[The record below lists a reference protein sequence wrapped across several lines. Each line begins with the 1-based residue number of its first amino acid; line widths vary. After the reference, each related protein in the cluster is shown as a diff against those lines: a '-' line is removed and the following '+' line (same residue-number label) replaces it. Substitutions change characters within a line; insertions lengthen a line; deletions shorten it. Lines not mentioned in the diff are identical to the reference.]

1 MKSLSPQTI
10 GCYSLPNI
18 RILFILLL
26 LTVTRH
32 YTTAQS
38 QSRLD
43 SLKSALQKHPTKDT
57 SYLKDLI
64 YLASQQRNEDIER
77 AREYYN
83 EALSIS
89 RAISAPQFEIKSNT
103 GLGICSAMLA
113 EYSDAIY
120 HFENSLRLSLKHGY
134 VNYVADSY
142 NNLGN
147 VYKYLDDYTLSLKS
161 YARAVQMYDSLGV
174 EDGLAAAYD
183 NMGLL
188 YDLNREPEQALD
200 HLSKALAIYKKISN
214 EKKIATV
221 SSNMAFLFHR
231 QKNYQKAIDIY
242 EKNLPYYV
250 NNGMRTFAVAESANL
265 GDAYYQIRKY
275 REAESILSKALSE
288 AEDLHMRETKVN
300 ILCSLSKLKA
310 DVNQHAKGIQ
320 LATAAAIAADSLPNL
335 QLKSKVQD
343 VLSFVHQKTGNTAK
357 ALEHYKAHKLIE
369 DSIYNET
376 KLKAYKAQQVLLE
389 VVEKNKQLDQQ
400 EAQLALLDQQIMFE
414 NRWKWFY
421 FFASVL
427 FLIAGALYYRKS
439 RTANQYSKELEH
451 KNQFITQQKEEIETI
466 NEQLAKQ
473 VQLRKETDDTINYFA
488 TSLFGKNELEEIL
501 WDVAKNCIAR
511 LGFVDCVI
519 YLVDETEGVLIQKAA
534 YGTKNPEAFIIN
546 NVLKIP
552 MGKGIVGSVAQS
564 GIAEI
569 VNDASLDPRY
579 IVDDESRLSELA
591 VPLIHQGK
599 VIGVIDS
606 EHPEKNFFR
615 QHHLDA
621 LTTIASICT
630 SKIAQAKADSE
641 ARKAREA
648 QIEAEQIKQV
658 DILKTQ
664 FYANVSHE
672 FRTPLNLI
680 LAPLRKNQYP
690 IPAWEV
696 EMMGRNANRLL
707 RLVNQLLDVA
717 KIEVGLVKPENRT
730 INISVFISE
739 IAHTFIHLADTK
751 GITFSIDIQE
761 RDLIA
766 HIDPD
771 KLEKI
776 VYNLLSNAFKF
787 TQPGESVVIHL
798 SKDTAE
804 TFTLSVADTGIGI
817 PEHLHNK
824 VFDRFYQVNASQTR
838 AYEGSGIGLF
848 LTKELVELMHG
859 TIAVHHNNTKGCLF
873 KVRLATGI
881 AADADINIDDA
892 FTSGLTDAAGYFE
905 NIATI
910 SDEDALNHGMHVDK
924 LPLVLVVED
933 NVDLRKYV
941 RTQICHEFNIIEAE
955 NGQAGLQQALE
966 KIPDLIIT
974 DIMMPEMDGI
984 TMTMKIRNDEK
995 TSHIPV
1001 ILLTARDDQ
1010 GTKVK
1015 GFETGA
1021 EQYLVKPFEIEELI
1035 ARMKSLLSFNER
1047 LKKKYTQLITLAP
1060 EDVVIENRDAAFL
1073 TRLVKIVEDNIA
1085 NESLTV
1091 ESLQKEIGMSR
1102 MQLHRKLKALTNQS
1116 ANDFIRSIRL
1126 KRAAQILQQP
1136 GVQISEAAY
1145 QSGFNHMSY
1154 FSKCFKEQFGVLPS
1168 EYSRNYQDL

>member
-1 MKSLSPQTI
+1 MKGSSPQTV
-10 GCYSLPNI
+10 GCYSALNI
-18 RILFILLL
+18 RLLPILLL
-26 LTVTRH
+26 LTVLTCH
-32 YTTAQS
+32 STTAQS
-38 QSRLD
+38 QSKLD
-43 SLKSALQKHPTKDT
+43 SLKSELRKHPTKDT
-57 SYLKDLI
+57 AYLRDLI

-77 AREYYN
+77 ATDYYK

-89 RAISAPQFEIKSNT
+89 QAISAPQYEIKSNT

-113 EYSDAIY
+113 EYSNAIY
-120 HFENSLRLSLKHGY
+120 YFENSLRLSLKHGY
-134 VNYVADSY
+134 VNYVGDCY

-161 YARAVQMYDSLGV
+161 YARAVQIYDSLGV

-188 YDLNREPEQALD
+188 HDLNREPTQALA
-200 HLSKALAIYKKISN
+200 HLSKALDIYKKINN
-214 EKKIATV
+214 ERKIATV
-221 SSNMAFLFHR
+221 SSNIAFLYHR
-231 QKNYQKAIDIY
+231 QKDYQKAIDIY
-242 EKNLPYYV
+242 EKNLTYYV
-250 NNGMRTFAVAESANL
+250 SNGMRTFAVGESANL
-265 GDAYYQIRKY
+265 GDAYYHMRRYK
-275 REAESILSKALSE
+275 EAETMLSDALSE
-288 AEDLHMRETKVN
+288 AEDLHMRENKVN
-300 ILCSLSKLKA
+300 ILCTLSKLKA
-310 DVNQHAKGIQ
+310 DLNEPARSLQ
-320 LATAAAIAADSLPNL
+320 LATAAATAADSLPNL
-335 QLKSKVQD
+335 QLKSKVQE
-343 VLSFVHQKTGNTAK
+343 VLSFVHQKTGSATK
-357 ALEHYKAHKLIE
+357 ALEHYKAHKVLE

-427 FLIAGALYYRKS
+427 SLIAGALYYRKS
-439 RTANQYSKELEH
+439 RTANRYSKELEL

-534 YGTKNPEAFIIN
+534 FGAKNPEAFVIN

-552 MGKGIVGSVAQS
+552 IGKGIVGAVAQS
-564 GIAEI
+564 GRAEI
-569 VNDASLDPRY
+569 VSDASLDPRY
-579 IVDDESRLSELA
+579 IVDDESRFSELA
-591 VPLIHQGK
+591 VPLIHQDK

-606 EHPEKNFFR
+606 EHPDKCFFK

-630 SKIAQAKADSE
+630 SKIAQTKADAE

-648 QIEAEQIKQV
+648 QIEAEQIKQLDV
-658 DILKTQ
+658 LKTQ

-680 LAPLRKNQYP
+680 LAPLRKNRYP

-696 EMMGRNANRLL
+696 KMMGRNATRLL

-717 KIEVGLVKPENRT
+717 KIEVGLVKLENRT

-739 IAHTFIHLADTK
+739 IAHTFIHLADEK
-751 GITFSIDIQE
+751 NISFSIDIQE
-761 RDLIA
+761 RDLVA

-787 TQPGESVVIHL
+787 TPAGESVVIRL
-798 SKDTAE
+798 WKETVD

-817 PEHLHNK
+817 PDHLHTK

-848 LTKELVELMHG
+848 LTKELVELMQG
-859 TIAVHHNNTKGCLF
+859 TIAVQHNVSKGSVF
-873 KVRLATGI
+873 RVRLATGVE
-881 AADADINIDDA
+881 ADADIDIDDV
-892 FTSGLTDAAGYFE
+892 FTSELTESGDYFE
-905 NIATI
+905 NIATF
-910 SDEDALNHGMHVDK
+910 SDDDVSQSTHVDK

-933 NVDLRKYV
+933 NADLRKYI
-941 RTQICHEFNIIEAE
+941 RTQIVHKFNIIEAE
-955 NGQAGLQQALE
+955 NGQAGLQLAVE
-966 KIPDLIIT
+966 KVPDLIIT

-984 TMTMKIRNDEK
+984 TMTMKIREDEK

-1001 ILLTARDDQ
+1001 ILLTARDDHA
-1010 GTKVK
+1010 TKVK

-1021 EQYLVKPFEIEELI
+1021 EQYLVKPFEIQELI
-1035 ARMKSLLSFNER
+1035 ARINSLLSFNER
-1047 LKKKYTQLITLAP
+1047 LKKKYAQLITLAP

-1073 TRLVKIVEDNIA
+1073 TRLVKIVEENIT

-1168 EYSRNYQDL
+1168 EYAKNYQD